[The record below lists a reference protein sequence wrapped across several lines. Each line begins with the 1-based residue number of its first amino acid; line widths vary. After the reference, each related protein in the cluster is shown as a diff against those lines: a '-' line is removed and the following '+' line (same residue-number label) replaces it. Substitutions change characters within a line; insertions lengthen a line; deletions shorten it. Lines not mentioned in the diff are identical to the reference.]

1 MIRGDMRLLARI
13 HLPYVLIAIGFAV
26 PGLAAVIY
34 SFGVTGAPRT
44 LPPGWLVVARFGL
57 PLSVSTGLIGV
68 VLAWRSGLVTG
79 PIRAALFLVLAALLL
94 VTGAM
99 FFV

>member
-34 SFGVTGAPRT
+34 SFGATGAPRT

-57 PLSVSTGLIGV
+57 PLSVLIGLSGV
-68 VLAWRSGLVTG
+68 MLAWRGGLVTT
-79 PIRAALFLVLAALLL
+79 PIRAVLLLVVAALLL
-94 VTGAM
+94 VIGAM